1 MSPSSLNPKLLVFF
15 LLIVLAAL
23 MAAAGCIGSGS
34 SAAQA
39 LPVPTTL
46 PVTTIHVTT
55 TPATLDPVVT
65 ETVVATTEQTPD
77 PNATQ
82 TNPTV
87 LPNATTDVT
96 QNITAVSVTAASP
109 VFLTYSNTSYG
120 FSMDYPADWQVI
132 ERPVETGQDVGVP
145 RGYHDKVDVVEF
157 YSPGI
162 DRCHDGE
169 CVNIQAELHV
179 EVDTAPPTAKLDDYY
194 TNDVAAIQKNYVVE
208 ISSHTSMFKVGD
220 LSAYPLDYT
229 AKKDLINIQAERAYV
244 GVGGKVFVFTFHAH
258 APYSGEED
266 QYAKY
271 SGTVYKMFK
280 SFKPMKTYKT
290 I

>member
-1 MSPSSLNPKLLVFF
+1 MSLSSLNRKFLVFF
-15 LLIVLAAL
+15 LLIVLAA
-23 MAAAGCIGSGS
+23 MIAAAGCTGSGS
-34 SAAQA
+34 PAAQPS
-39 LPVPTTL
+39 PVPTTL
-46 PVTTIHVTT
+46 PVTTIPVTS
-55 TPATLDPVVT
+55 DPVVT

-82 TNPTV
+82 TTPTITLNATPIV
-87 LPNATTDVT
+87 TPNAT
-96 QNITAVSVTAASP
+96 AASVP
-109 VFLTYSNTSYG
+109 AAATAFLKYSNTSYG
-120 FSMDYPADWQVI
+120 FTMDYPADWQVI

-169 CVNIQAELHV
+169 CVNVQAEVHV

-194 TNDVAAIQKNYVVE
+194 TNDVAAIQKNYVIE

-280 SFKPMKTYKT
+280 TFKPMKIYKT